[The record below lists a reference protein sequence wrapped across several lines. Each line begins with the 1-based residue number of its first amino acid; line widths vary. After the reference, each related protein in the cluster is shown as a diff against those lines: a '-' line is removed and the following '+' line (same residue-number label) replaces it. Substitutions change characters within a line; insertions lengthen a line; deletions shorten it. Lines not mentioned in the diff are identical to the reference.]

1 MANGLVKSA
10 HDLSE
15 GGLGVSLAETLFDT
29 NFGAKIE
36 LDFDKN
42 LLFSETPGRLI
53 VSVDPA
59 NAEKFEQEMGDSV
72 SEIGQVTAD
81 QQLNISL
88 ANDQINEDVAELQK
102 IWKECIPCLMKS
114 KA

>member
-29 NFGAKIE
+29 DFGAKVK

-42 LLFSETPGRLI
+42 LLFSEPPGRLI

-59 NAEKFEQEMGDSV
+59 NAAKFEQEMAIPLV
-72 SEIGQVTAD
+72 KLVKLLLIK
-81 QQLNISL
+81 QLNISL
-88 ANDQINEDVAELQK
+88 ANDQVNEDVAELQK
-102 IWKECIPCLMKS
+102 IWKECILV
-114 KA
+114 